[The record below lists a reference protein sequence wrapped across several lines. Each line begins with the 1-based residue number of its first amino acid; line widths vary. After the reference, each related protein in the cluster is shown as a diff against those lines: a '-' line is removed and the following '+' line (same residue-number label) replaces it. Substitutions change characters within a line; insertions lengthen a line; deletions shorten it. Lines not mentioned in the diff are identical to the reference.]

1 MDRRAKLP
9 GLGTPLRELLRLRWA
24 SAGSEPEWVR
34 WRTEFLRVVRMCLG
48 RPVTSTP
55 SSLKWMFL
63 QGGGGIGW
71 VEDPPALAL
80 AAGRSLHYFLSPG
93 THRRLMSILIV
104 DKPPW
109 LLWSQEE
116 TEEGGSAKRPD
127 GWGSRGTGVRGVCVR
142 SKKGCDRGCLGPRC
156 EGGCLGPRCEGG
168 CLGPRCEAV

>member
-1 MDRRAKLP
+1 MGEVAHRVPPCCEDV
-9 GLGTPLRELLRLRWA
+9 LGEARDLHAILVE
-24 SAGSEPEWVR
+24 VD
-34 WRTEFLRVVRMCLG
+34 V
-48 RPVTSTP
+48 P
-55 SSLKWMFL
+55 S
-63 QGGGGIGW
+63 GGGGIGW

-156 EGGCLGPRCEGG
+156 EGGCLGPRCE
-168 CLGPRCEAV
+168 AV